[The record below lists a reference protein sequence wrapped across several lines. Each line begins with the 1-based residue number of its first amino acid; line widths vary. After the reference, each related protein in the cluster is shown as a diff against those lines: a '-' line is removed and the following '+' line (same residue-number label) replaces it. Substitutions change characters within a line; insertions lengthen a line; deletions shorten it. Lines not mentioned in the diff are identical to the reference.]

1 MNPNVRF
8 SEKSFGGDQQP
19 MARSTKIGLEDKY
32 QYEFAGQS
40 HSITKTAPH
49 FQIFS
54 NKVSQQ
60 VSQKDSR
67 KHSEIT
73 IATQNHNTHES
84 DATPGVRFT
93 KKLNF
98 IEQRKHSIAT
108 QALAQ

>member
-1 MNPNVRF
+1 MT
-8 SEKSFGGDQQP
+8 
-19 MARSTKIGLEDKY
+19 RSTKIGTEGKS

-40 HSITKTAPH
+40 HTITKTVPH

-54 NKVSQQ
+54 NQVSQQ

-67 KHSEIT
+67 KNSETT
-73 IATQNHNTHES
+73 IVTPNNNKNES
-84 DATPGVRFT
+84 DATPGVSFT